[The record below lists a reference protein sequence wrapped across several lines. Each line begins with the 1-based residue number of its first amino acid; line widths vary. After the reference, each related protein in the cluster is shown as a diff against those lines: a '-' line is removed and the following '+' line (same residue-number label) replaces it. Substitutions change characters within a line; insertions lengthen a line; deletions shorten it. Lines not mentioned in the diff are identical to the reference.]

1 MRKSICE
8 GKYNKR
14 PFSMEKIIKCDNE
27 FMNYFRNKKQNT
39 RFDLFLRTKT
49 WAKLN
54 FQTFKLFSPH

>member
-1 MRKSICE
+1 
-8 GKYNKR
+8 
-14 PFSMEKIIKCDNE
+14 MEKKIKCDNK
-27 FMNYFRNKKQNT
+27 FMNYSRNKKQNT